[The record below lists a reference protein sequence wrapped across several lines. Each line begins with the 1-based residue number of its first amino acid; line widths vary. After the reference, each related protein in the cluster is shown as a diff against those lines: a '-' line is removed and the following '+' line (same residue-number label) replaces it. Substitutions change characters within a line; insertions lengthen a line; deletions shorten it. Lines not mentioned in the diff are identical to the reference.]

1 MENTV
6 NLHTQMQNAIKK
18 TIPDKKIGIAF
29 SGGVD
34 STVLATICSK
44 LDYDITLLTIGFED
58 SHDILFSKKINE
70 LLKLP
75 HEIYT
80 INDDEFEKIS
90 SKVNQKIKTD
100 NLSWNENSIAFYFV
114 AKLANKLGIKNV
126 ITANG
131 IDELFCGYNA
141 YRDAI
146 KQGEQYVME
155 LMEKKLENEKNMMI
169 SVNDV
174 TSEFNVKLIQ
184 PFLDNNF
191 ISFAK
196 QIPLSEKIT
205 NEDDLLRKH
214 IIRRL
219 AIDIGV
225 PEESA
230 TKRKKALQY
239 GTQIHKSLIKSR

>member
-6 NLHTQMQNAIKK
+6 NLHIQMQNTIKK

-44 LDYDITLLTIGFED
+44 LEYDITLLTIGFED

-70 LLKLP
+70 FLKLP

-80 INDDEFEKIS
+80 INDDEFKEIS
-90 SKVNQKIKTD
+90 SKINHKIKTD

-146 KQGEQYVME
+146 KHGEQHVME
-155 LMEKKLENEKNMMI
+155 LMETKLENEKNMMI
-169 SVNDV
+169 SINDV
-174 TSEFNVKLIQ
+174 TSEFNIKLIQ

-191 ISFAK
+191 ISSAK

-214 IIRRL
+214 IIRKL
-219 AIDIGV
+219 ALDIGV

>member
-1 MENTV
+1 MTFYF
-6 NLHTQMQNAIKK
+6 Q
-18 TIPDKKIGIAF
+18 
-29 SGGVD
+29 
-34 STVLATICSK
+34 
-44 LDYDITLLTIGFED
+44 
-58 SHDILFSKKINE
+58 KKINE
-70 LLKLP
+70 SLKFP

-80 INDDEFEKIS
+80 INIDEFKEIS
-90 SKVNQKIKTD
+90 STINQKIKTD

-169 SVNDV
+169 VVNDV
-174 TSEFNVKLIQ
+174 TSEFHVKLIQ

-205 NEDDLLRKH
+205 DPDDLLRKH
-214 IIRRL
+214 IVRRL
-219 AIDIGV
+219 ALDIGV

>member
-6 NLHTQMQNAIKK
+6 NLHIQMQNAIKK
-18 TIPDKKIGIAF
+18 TIPDRKIGIAF

-44 LDYDITLLTIGFED
+44 LEYDITLLTIGFED

-80 INDDEFEKIS
+80 INDDEFKEVS
-90 SKVNQKIKTD
+90 SKVNQKINTD

-146 KQGEQYVME
+146 KQGEQNVTE
-155 LMEKKLENEKNMMI
+155 FMEKKLENEKNMMI
-169 SVNDV
+169 VVNDV

-184 PFLDNNF
+184 PFLDDDF
-191 ISFAK
+191 ILFTK

-205 NEDDLLRKH
+205 GENDLLRKH

-219 AIDIGV
+219 AIEIGV

>member
-1 MENTV
+1 MGEIDQLLSSTKK
-6 NLHTQMQNAIKK
+6 AIQEII
-18 TIPDKKIGIAF
+18 TTKKIGIAF

-34 STVLATICSK
+34 STFLAKICSNF
-44 LDYDITLLTIGFED
+44 DYDITLLTVGFAN
-58 SHDILFSKKINE
+58 SHDIEFSKRINE
-70 LLKLP
+70 FLKLP
-75 HEIYT
+75 HEIYI
-80 INDDEFEKIS
+80 INDDEFKEIS
-90 SKVNQKIKTD
+90 SKVKQKIKTD

-169 SVNDV
+169 VVNDV

-184 PFLDNNF
+184 PFLDNDF

-196 QIPLSEKIT
+196 QIQLSEKIT
-205 NEDDLLRKH
+205 DEDDLLRKH

-219 AIDIGV
+219 ALDIGV

>member
-1 MENTV
+1 MENTA
-6 NLHTQMQNAIKK
+6 NLHIQMQNAIKK
-18 TIPDKKIGIAF
+18 TIPDRKIGIAF

-34 STVLATICSK
+34 STVLATICSN
-44 LDYDITLLTIGFED
+44 LEYDITLLTIGFED

-70 LLKLP
+70 FLKLP

-80 INDDEFEKIS
+80 INQDEFEEIS
-90 SKVNQKIKTD
+90 SKVNQKIQTD
-100 NLSWNENSIAFYFV
+100 NLSWNENSIAFFFV

-126 ITANG
+126 VTANG

-141 YRDAI
+141 YRDEI
-146 KQGEQYVME
+146 KQGEVYVTE
-155 LMEKKLENEKNMMI
+155 LMEKKLENEKNMMN

-174 TSEFNVKLIQ
+174 TSEFNVKVIQ
-184 PFLDNNF
+184 PFLDDDF

-196 QIPLSEKIT
+196 QIPLYEKIIDP
-205 NEDDLLRKH
+205 DDLIRKH
-214 IIRRL
+214 IVRRL
-219 AIDIGV
+219 ALDIGV

-239 GTQIHKSLIKSR
+239 GSQIHKSFIKSR

>member
-1 MENTV
+1 MENTE
-6 NLHTQMQNAIKK
+6 NLHIQMQNAIKK
-18 TIPDKKIGIAF
+18 TTPDRKIGIAF

-34 STVLATICSK
+34 STVLTTICSK
-44 LDYDITLLTIGFED
+44 LEYDITLLTIGFED

-70 LLKLP
+70 SLKFP
-75 HEIYT
+75 HEIYI
-80 INDDEFEKIS
+80 INDDEFKEIS
-90 SKVNQKIKTD
+90 SKVKQKIKTD

-114 AKLANKLGIKNV
+114 AKLANKLGIKYV

-169 SVNDV
+169 IVNDV
-174 TSEFNVKLIQ
+174 TSEFNVKIIQ
-184 PFLDNNF
+184 PFLDNDF

-196 QIPLSEKIT
+196 KIPLSEKIT

-214 IIRRL
+214 IIRKM
-219 AIDIGV
+219 AQDIGV
-225 PEESA
+225 PEESS
-230 TKRKKALQY
+230 TTNSRKY
-239 GTQIHKSLIKSR
+239 